1 MKFDK
6 NTLIGLALILGLVI
20 GFSVWQTPSA
30 EERATAAA
38 RRDSVMKAEAEQQK
52 KAAAEAATAKLSTD
66 QQAERI
72 AAATLSQDSAFN
84 ALPDSVRQ
92 AKIDS
97 VKKISLKGNYGAFAA
112 QADGAEKT
120 FVVETDLARYY
131 FSNRGGQLATVE
143 LKDFLR
149 YNSDPEQK
157 KPVKM
162 FDASASG
169 FNLPLPLPSG
179 GFVNTADMYFNTEAG
194 DIRISGTQKATISMK
209 LPAAGSNG
217 YVEFL
222 YVISGDNY
230 MADFTINL
238 VNCNNA
244 IKAGNPLQLEW
255 MQGVQ
260 SQEKDPK
267 IENTKS
273 TVFYMEDGSVD
284 DLGYGS
290 EELEELE
297 KPLKWVG
304 FSQQFFT
311 STLVADGEFNQKVR
325 LETRQNNHTSSIIR
339 NYKAVIGLSYAGAAN
354 ESYKMHL
361 YNGPKDYKILKKYD
375 LKLQEQ
381 INMGWKLFRWINTL
395 FIINVFQWLDSYGLS
410 YGLIILILTLMVK
423 LILSPITYRTFVSS
437 AKMRILKP
445 DIDALNEKFKDADP
459 MKKQQ
464 EVMSL
469 YNRAGVNPLAGC
481 IPSLL
486 QMPLLFA
493 MFSFFPASIEL
504 RGQRLFW
511 ADDLS
516 SWDSIYTFPNGFEI
530 PMYGAHISLFALL
543 MTATTVLYTRMTQNI
558 NTMSGAQATQMKIM
572 MYVMPVAFLV
582 FLNSYSAALSYY
594 YFLANGIS
602 IIQSLIIRHFI
613 IDEQKLRAKIEENK
627 ARPKSEKKGGFAAK
641 LAEMQKVQQ
650 QRSEELKKKKK

>member
-6 NTLIGLALILGLVI
+6 NTLIGLVLIFGLVI
-20 GFSVWQTPSA
+20 GFSVWQTPSS
-30 EERATAAA
+30 EERAAATA
-38 RRDSVMKAEAEQQK
+38 RRDSLMKVEMEQQK
-52 KAAAEAATAKLSTD
+52 KAAAEAAARLTPE
-66 QQAERI
+66 QQAERV
-72 AAATLSQDSAFN
+72 ALASLSKDSAFN
-84 ALPDSVRQ
+84 QLPDSVRR
-92 AKIDS
+92 ARIDS
-97 VKKISLKGNYGAFAA
+97 ATTHALSGNYGGFSA
-112 QADGAEKT
+112 QASGTPRT
-120 FVVETDLARYY
+120 FVVETDLANYY
-131 FSNRGGQLATVE
+131 FSNKGGQLETVE
-143 LKDFLR
+143 LKEFLK
-149 YNSDPEQK
+149 YDSDPDNK
-157 KPVKM
+157 KPVKIY
-162 FDASASG
+162 DAATSG
-169 FNLPLPLPSG
+169 FNLPLPLPAG
-179 GFVNTADMYFNTEAG
+179 GFVNTEDLFFSTEVK
-194 DIRISGTQKATISMK
+194 DTKISGEQSATVSMK
-209 LPAAGSNG
+209 AFAGNSSK

-222 YVISGDNY
+222 YVIKANNY

-238 VNCNNA
+238 VNCNSE
-244 IKAGNPLQLEW
+244 IKPGAPLQLEW
-255 MQGVQ
+255 KQGVT

-273 TVFYMEDGSVD
+273 TVFYMEDGDVD

-290 EELEELE
+290 EELEEIE
-297 KPLKWVG
+297 KPLKWIG
-304 FSQQFFT
+304 FSQQFFS

-325 LETRQNNHTSSIIR
+325 LETRQNQPTEHIIR
-339 NYKAVIGLSYAGAAN
+339 NYKAVVGLPYSGAAN

-381 INMGWKLFRWINTL
+381 LNLGWKLFRWINTL
-395 FIINVFQWLDSYGLS
+395 FIINVFQWLDGYGLG

-445 DIDALNEKFKDADP
+445 DIDALNEKFKDADA

-464 EVMSL
+464 ELMSL

-481 IPSLL
+481 IPALL

-516 SWDSIYTFPNGFEI
+516 SWDSIYMFPNGFEI
-530 PMYGAHISLFALL
+530 PLYGAHISLFALL
-543 MTATTVLYTRMTQNI
+543 MTATTVLYTRMTQNV

-602 IIQSLIIRHFI
+602 IIQTLVIRHFI
-613 IDEQKLRAKIEENK
+613 INEQKLRAKIEENK
-627 ARPKSEKKGGFAAK
+627 ARPKTEKKGGFAAR